1 MQQLAKN
8 HFLDM
13 EIKCD
18 VKLES
23 CDFKCS
29 ITLRVRQDD
38 TVKKVKEFIFSQ
50 VGFAEDKQ
58 ELTYNGKVMEDDK
71 KLSKYAVL
79 EGSIIQLRLIHN
91 NGKI

>member
-8 HFLDM
+8 HCLDM

-18 VKLES
+18 VKLS

-29 ITLRVRQDD
+29 ITLRVGQDD
-38 TVKKVKEFIFSQ
+38 TVKKVKEFISSQ
-50 VGFAEDKQ
+50 VGFAEDQQ
-58 ELTYNGKVMEDDK
+58 ELTYIRQVMEDNM
-71 KLSKYAVL
+71 KLSEYDVL

-91 NGKI
+91 KGKI